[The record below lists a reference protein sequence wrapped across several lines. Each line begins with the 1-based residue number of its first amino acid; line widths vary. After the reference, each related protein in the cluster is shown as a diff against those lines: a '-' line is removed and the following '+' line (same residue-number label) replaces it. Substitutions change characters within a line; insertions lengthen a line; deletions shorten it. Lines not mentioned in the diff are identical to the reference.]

1 MRVFGLAGWSG
12 SGKTTLMIKLLP
24 ELRRRGFSVS
34 TVKHAHHEADLDRPG
49 KDSFRHR
56 EAGAVEVLIASSA
69 RWALLHELRGE
80 QEPALTELVRHLSPV
95 DLLLIEG
102 FKHHPHPKLE
112 IRRPSLGKPPLWPDD
127 TLIRGLYAGE
137 ALPEAER
144 ATLTLPVLEAYDIA
158 GVADLVVAEAQ
169 PIAGGAG

>member
-1 MRVFGLAGWSG
+1 MRVFGFAGWSG

-24 ELRRRGFSVS
+24 ELRRRGLTVS

-49 KDSFRHR
+49 KDSFHHR
-56 EAGAVEVLIASSA
+56 EAGAVEVLIASSS
-69 RWALLHELRGE
+69 RWALLHELRGRP
-80 QEPALTELVRHLSPV
+80 EPGLAELVEHLSPV

-102 FKHHPHPKLE
+102 FKRDLHPKLE

-127 TLIRGLYAGE
+127 PLIRGLYAGE

-144 ATLTLPVLEAYDIA
+144 ASLTLPVIAVDDIP
-158 GVADLVVAEAQ
+158 GVADLVEAEAR
-169 PIAGGAG
+169 PFAGGGR